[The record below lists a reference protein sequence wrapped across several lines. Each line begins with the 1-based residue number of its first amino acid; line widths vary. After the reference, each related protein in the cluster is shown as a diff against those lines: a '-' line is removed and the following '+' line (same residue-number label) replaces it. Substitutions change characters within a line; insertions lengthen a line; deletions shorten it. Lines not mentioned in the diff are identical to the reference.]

1 MLSRATLL
9 TGFLAVFSPALLLS
23 TSINAQTMDVPQD
36 SRVFPLGD
44 SGEFEAVPGLTET
57 LVEDVDSEGAI
68 YRYEVPVNWNGD
80 LVMYAHG
87 FRGCE
92 IDPTSGALVPL
103 TVDSPPLRSYFLQQG
118 YAWAASSY
126 AKNCYDV
133 RDGVESTNRL
143 ARIFA
148 DEVGAPERTLI
159 TGFSMG
165 GHVTGAAIE
174 LFPNYRCPEGDLG
187 NLCRRFV
194 DVLAELS
201 GGIKYDGAAPM
212 CGVMGDDALFDYF
225 ADYQFGAEAL
235 AAEVNPMVVSQF
247 PAPDDYA
254 TTTQPLTVQALFAEE
269 GAGYPAVLSAQGE
282 SLKDL
287 LRVISGG
294 DRPVF
299 EEAFPAFQDLLL
311 SFWGADGTVDG
322 IVSGNI
328 YDNRMRSFQLDGDPE
343 MSSAEIVLNEN
354 VLRVQRDP
362 GVNRRGRAPLA
373 RIPEI
378 TGRLSIPVIS
388 VHTLGDLFVPFSM
401 QQIYANDAARFGRSD
416 LLVQRATRAVG
427 HCEFSPDELVQTFAD
442 LVTWV
447 EEGTRPAGDDVLDAE
462 AVAEDTY
469 GCTYTAGST
478 GTTPDILRTGICSA
492 Q

>member
-1 MLSRATLL
+1 MLPRATLL
-9 TGFLAVFSPALLLS
+9 AGVLAVSPALLLS
-23 TSINAQTMDVPQD
+23 AHTQAQPVEVPQD
-36 SRVFPLGD
+36 SRVFTVGD
-44 SGEFEAVPGLTET
+44 SGEFEAIAGLTET
-57 LVEDVDSEGAI
+57 MVEDIDSEGAI
-68 YRYEVPVNWNGD
+68 YRYEVPVDWNGD

-92 IDPTSGALVPL
+92 IDEESGALVPL
-103 TVDSPPLRSYFLQQG
+103 TVDNPPLRAYFLQRG

-126 AKNCYDV
+126 ARNCYDV
-133 RDGVESTNRL
+133 KDGVESTNRL

-148 DEVGAPERTLI
+148 EEVGAPERTLI

-165 GHVTGAAIE
+165 GHITGAAIE
-174 LFPNYRCPEGDLG
+174 LFPNYRCPEGQVG

-247 PAPDDYA
+247 PAPEDYE
-254 TTTQPLTVQALFAEE
+254 TVTQQPTVAALFAED
-269 GAGYPAVLSAQGE
+269 GAGFPAALSPQGE
-282 SLKDL
+282 SLKAL
-287 LRVISGG
+287 LREISGG
-294 DRPVF
+294 SRPVF
-299 EEAFPAFQDLLL
+299 EEAFPVFQNLLL
-311 SFWGADGTVDG
+311 SFWGEDGTVDG

-328 YDNRMRSFQLDGDPE
+328 YDNRNRSFQLDGDPE
-343 MSSAEIVLNEN
+343 LSSAEIMLNEN
-354 VLRVQRDP
+354 ILRVQRDP
-362 GVNRRGRAPLA
+362 GVNRRGRSPLA

-401 QQIYANDAARFGRSD
+401 QQIYAMDAARFGRSD
-416 LLVQRATRAVG
+416 MLVQRATRAVG
-427 HCEFSPDELVQTFAD
+427 HCEFSSEELIETFDD

-447 EEGTRPAGDDVLDAE
+447 EEGTRPAGEDVLDA
-462 AVAEDTY
+462 DTVGQDSF

-478 GTTPDILRTGICSA
+478 GSTPDILRTGLCPA